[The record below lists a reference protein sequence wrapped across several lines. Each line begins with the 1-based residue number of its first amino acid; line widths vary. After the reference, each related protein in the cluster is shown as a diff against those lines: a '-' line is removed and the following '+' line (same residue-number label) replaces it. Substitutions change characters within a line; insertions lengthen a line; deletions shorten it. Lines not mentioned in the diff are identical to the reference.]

1 MTESDPRGIGPYRL
15 LYRLG
20 EGGMGRVYLGR
31 SRGGR
36 TVALKVVHGALAGDP
51 GFRTRFAREVRAAQS
66 LRGAGTVPV
75 LDADPDAEV
84 PWLATAYVPGPALS
98 EAVLAHG
105 PLPEPALW
113 RLLSG
118 LAHALDGVHRA
129 GLVHRDVKPSNVLLS
144 LSGPLLIDFGIAR
157 SADETALTGTGLVVG
172 SPGFMSPEQAEGR
185 TVGPDADLFSL
196 GAVLAFAATGRG
208 PFGGGSVAEL
218 LYRLVHHEPDL
229 AGVDG
234 PFAEL
239 VRRCLSKRPDD
250 RPPVTELAALAD
262 PHREESG
269 SWLPAPVVAAI
280 AQKAEE
286 LLNAEAE
293 FEPEP
298 EREPAAG
305 LSVDRDRERERDR
318 EPEPGLSEAP
328 ERGPEPDP
336 DPDPEPRPVAPDAA
350 AEPGPAAATVA
361 RPRTG
366 PPRTAVLPAQALAPE
381 PAPTPV
387 RARAARPSAPTP
399 ARAPAPTPAR
409 APAPTPARAPA
420 VPRARAAVRGPGAA
434 PRVRAASAGAPST
447 GVPSAQAR
455 AARPSAPTPAR
466 SSATPARSSATPRD
480 RAAVRGPVAG
490 VRARA
495 TATGVP
501 SARERAV
508 RVLVTGLGR
517 PMLGLFY
524 LVPMVAFL
532 VGGADL
538 MDKAVEH
545 PSLSDQ
551 AQGPYQWAMD
561 DWWRGPA
568 TLLLIAAMVGFQGY
582 RGRLLTVS
590 PGRVRLW
597 AAGIALYW
605 IALIAVLTLHVLW
618 FLFVDGGY
626 DHWDGGGQH
635 WLWWVA
641 GPAMLLGG
649 GISPLVLVMALRRL
663 FKA

>member
-1 MTESDPRGIGPYRL
+1 MTESDPRRVGPYRL

-36 TVALKVVHGALAGDP
+36 TVALKVVHGVLAGDP

-98 EAVLAHG
+98 DAVLAHG

-144 LSGPLLIDFGIAR
+144 PSGPLLIDFGIAR

-185 TVGPDADLFSL
+185 TVGPAADLFSL

-229 AGVDG
+229 TGAEG

-239 VRRCLSKRPDD
+239 VRRCLAKRPDD
-250 RPPVTELAALAD
+250 RPPVAELAATAD
-262 PHREESG
+262 AHREESG

-293 FEPEP
+293 TEPEP
-298 EREPAAG
+298 ERGSA
-305 LSVDRDRERERDR
+305 SER
-318 EPEPGLSEAP
+318 
-328 ERGPEPDP
+328 ERGPEPEP
-336 DPDPEPRPVAPDAA
+336 DTGPKPAPTGTGTGTGAT
-350 AEPGPAAATVA
+350 AATATTVL
-361 RPRTG
+361 
-366 PPRTAVLPAQALAPE
+366 PPPPPTAVLPP
-381 PAPTPV
+381 P
-387 RARAARPSAPTP
+387 
-399 ARAPAPTPAR
+399 
-409 APAPTPARAPA
+409 
-420 VPRARAAVRGPGAA
+420 RAAVRGPAAA
-434 PRVRAASAGAPST
+434 PRARARST
-447 GVPSAQAR
+447 GVP
-455 AARPSAPTPAR
+455 T
-466 SSATPARSSATPRD
+466 
-480 RAAVRGPVAG
+480 
-490 VRARA
+490 
-495 TATGVP
+495 
-501 SARERAV
+501 ARERAV
-508 RVLVTGLGR
+508 RTLTAGLGR
-517 PMLGLFY
+517 PLFGLFY
-524 LVPMVAFL
+524 LAPMVAFL
-532 VGGADL
+532 VGGVDL
-538 MDKAVEH
+538 LSRAEAY

-561 DWWRGPA
+561 DWWRVPA
-568 TLLLIAAMVGFQGY
+568 TLLLIAATVGLHGY
-582 RGRLLTVS
+582 RGRLLTVR

-597 AAGIALYW
+597 SAGVAVYW
-605 IALIAVLTLHVLW
+605 IALIAVLTLHLLW
-618 FLFVDGGY
+618 FLFVENGY
-626 DHWDGGGQH
+626 DSYEHGGQH

-641 GPAMLLGG
+641 IPVMVLGG
-649 GISPLVLVMALRRL
+649 GVSPLVLIMSLIRL

>member
-1 MTESDPRGIGPYRL
+1 MRALSESDPRGIGPYRL

-144 LSGPLLIDFGIAR
+144 PSGPLLIDFGIAR

-185 TVGPDADLFSL
+185 TVGPAADLFSL

-229 AGVDG
+229 TGVEG

-239 VRRCLSKRPDD
+239 VRRCLAKRPDD
-250 RPPVTELAALAD
+250 RPPVAELAATAD
-262 PHREESG
+262 AHREESG

-293 FEPEP
+293 LEPEP
-298 EREPAAG
+298 TPTPATA
-305 LSVDRDRERERDR
+305 V
-318 EPEPGLSEAP
+318 
-328 ERGPEPDP
+328 
-336 DPDPEPRPVAPDAA
+336 
-350 AEPGPAAATVA
+350 TVA
-361 RPRTG
+361 L
-366 PPRTAVLPAQALAPE
+366 PPTAPPPTAVLPPQEQDLGTAPK
-381 PAPTPV
+381 PAPKP
-387 RARAARPSAPTP
+387 AARPSVPAP
-399 ARAPAPTPAR
+399 ARPSEAPR
-409 APAPTPARAPA
+409 S
-420 VPRARAAVRGPGAA
+420 RAAVRGPAA
-434 PRVRAASAGAPST
+434 EP
-447 GVPSAQAR
+447 
-455 AARPSAPTPAR
+455 
-466 SSATPARSSATPRD
+466 
-480 RAAVRGPVAG
+480 
-490 VRARA
+490 RARA
-495 TATGVP
+495 RSTAVP
-501 SARERAV
+501 TARERAV
-508 RVLVTGLGR
+508 RTLTTGLGR
-517 PMLGLFY
+517 PLFGLFY

-532 VGGADL
+532 VGGVDL
-538 MDKAVEH
+538 LDRAQTY

-561 DWWRGPA
+561 DWWRFPA
-568 TLLLIAAMVGFQGY
+568 TLLLVAATVGLHGY
-582 RGRLLTVS
+582 RGRLLTVR

-597 AAGIALYW
+597 SAGVALYW
-605 IALIAVLTLHVLW
+605 IALIAVLTLHLLW
-618 FLFVDGGY
+618 FLFVHNGY
-626 DHWDGGGQH
+626 DSYEHGGQH

-641 GPAMLLGG
+641 IPVMVLGG
-649 GISPLVLVMALRRL
+649 GISPLVLVMSLVRL

>member
-1 MTESDPRGIGPYRL
+1 MRALAESDPRTVGPYRL
-15 LYRLG
+15 LCRLG

-144 LSGPLLIDFGIAR
+144 PSGPLLIDFGIAR

-185 TVGPDADLFSL
+185 TVGPAADLFSL

-229 AGVDG
+229 AGVEG

-239 VRRCLSKRPDD
+239 VRRCLAKRPED
-250 RPPVTELAALAD
+250 RPQVTELAAAAD
-262 PHREESG
+262 AHREDSG

-286 LLNAEAE
+286 LLNAETE
-293 FEPEP
+293 FEP
-298 EREPAAG
+298 
-305 LSVDRDRERERDR
+305 
-318 EPEPGLSEAP
+318 
-328 ERGPEPDP
+328 
-336 DPDPEPRPVAPDAA
+336 DA
-350 AEPGPAAATVA
+350 GPAPVPTGSSTGTAPATAATTVL
-361 RPRTG
+361 
-366 PPRTAVLPAQALAPE
+366 PPPPPTAVLPP
-381 PAPTPV
+381 P
-387 RARAARPSAPTP
+387 
-399 ARAPAPTPAR
+399 
-409 APAPTPARAPA
+409 
-420 VPRARAAVRGPGAA
+420 RAAVRGP
-434 PRVRAASAGAPST
+434 AASAP
-447 GVPSAQAR
+447 
-455 AARPSAPTPAR
+455 
-466 SSATPARSSATPRD
+466 
-480 RAAVRGPVAG
+480 
-490 VRARA
+490 RARA
-495 TATGVP
+495 SSAGVP
-501 SARERAV
+501 TARERAV
-508 RVLVTGLGR
+508 RALTTGLGR
-517 PMLGLFY
+517 PLFGLFY

-532 VGGADL
+532 VGGVDL
-538 MDKAVEH
+538 LSRAEAY

-561 DWWRGPA
+561 DWWRLPA
-568 TLLLIAAMVGFQGY
+568 TLLLIAATAGLQGY
-582 RGRLLTVS
+582 RGRLLTVR

-597 AAGIALYW
+597 SAGVALYW
-605 IALIAVLTLHVLW
+605 IALIAVLTLHLLW
-618 FLFVDGGY
+618 FLFVHNGY
-626 DHWDGGGQH
+626 DYYEHGGQH

-641 GPAMLLGG
+641 IPVMVLGG
-649 GISPLVLVMALRRL
+649 GISPLVLVMSLIRL

>member
-1 MTESDPRGIGPYRL
+1 MTESDPRGVGPYRL

-144 LSGPLLIDFGIAR
+144 PSGPLLIDFGIAR

-185 TVGPDADLFSL
+185 TVGPAADLFSL

-229 AGVDG
+229 AGVEG

-239 VRRCLSKRPDD
+239 VRRCLAKRPDD
-250 RPPVTELAALAD
+250 RPPVAELAATAD
-262 PHREESG
+262 AHREESG

-293 FEPEP
+293 
-298 EREPAAG
+298 
-305 LSVDRDRERERDR
+305 V
-318 EPEPGLSEAP
+318 
-328 ERGPEPDP
+328 EPDP
-336 DPDPEPRPVAPDAA
+336 RSRPVAAETA
-350 AEPGPAAATVA
+350 AESGPGAVTVA
-361 RPRTG
+361 LPPTA
-366 PPRTAVLPAQALAPE
+366 PPRTAVLPAQEPMERPAGK
-381 PAPTPV
+381 PAPRPSVPTP
-387 RARAARPSAPTP
+387 ARPSA
-399 ARAPAPTPAR
+399 APR
-409 APAPTPARAPA
+409 S
-420 VPRARAAVRGPGAA
+420 RAAVRGPDAES
-434 PRVRAASAGAPST
+434 RARARST
-447 GVPSAQAR
+447 GVP
-455 AARPSAPTPAR
+455 T
-466 SSATPARSSATPRD
+466 
-480 RAAVRGPVAG
+480 
-490 VRARA
+490 
-495 TATGVP
+495 
-501 SARERAV
+501 ARERAV
-508 RVLVTGLGR
+508 RALTTGLGR
-517 PMLGLFY
+517 PLFGLFY

-532 VGGADL
+532 VGGIDL
-538 MDKAVEH
+538 LGRAEAY

-561 DWWRGPA
+561 DWWRVPA
-568 TLLLIAAMVGFQGY
+568 TLLLIAAMVGLHGY
-582 RGRLLTVS
+582 RGRLATVRA
-590 PGRVRLW
+590 GRVRLW
-597 AAGIALYW
+597 SAGIAFYW
-605 IALIAVLTLHVLW
+605 IALIAVLTLHLLW
-618 FLFVDGGY
+618 FLFVHNGY
-626 DHWDGGGQH
+626 DSYEHGGQH

-641 GPAMLLGG
+641 IPVLVLGG
-649 GISPLVLVMALRRL
+649 GVSPLVLVMSLIRL

>member
-1 MTESDPRGIGPYRL
+1 MRALTESDPRRVGPYRI

-98 EAVLAHG
+98 DAVLAHG

-144 LSGPLLIDFGIAR
+144 PSGPLLIDFGIAR

-185 TVGPDADLFSL
+185 TVGPAADLFSL

-229 AGVDG
+229 AGVEG

-239 VRRCLSKRPDD
+239 VRGCLAKRPDD
-250 RPPVTELAALAD
+250 RPAVAELAAAAD
-262 PHREESG
+262 AHREESG

-298 EREPAAG
+298 ERGPGPGRGSESGPGPGRGSESGREPGPGPGRGTEPGPEPAPPAAG
-305 LSVDRDRERERDR
+305 TGTGTSTPTAVTTVLPQS
-318 EPEPGLSEAP
+318 AP
-328 ERGPEPDP
+328 
-336 DPDPEPRPVAPDAA
+336 
-350 AEPGPAAATVA
+350 
-361 RPRTG
+361 
-366 PPRTAVLPAQALAPE
+366 PPPTAVLP
-381 PAPTPV
+381 TPG
-387 RARAARPSAPTP
+387 P
-399 ARAPAPTPAR
+399 ARAPVRGPA
-409 APAPTPARAPA
+409 A
-420 VPRARAAVRGPGAA
+420 VPRARA
-434 PRVRAASAGAPST
+434 SST
-447 GVPSAQAR
+447 GVPSAR
-455 AARPSAPTPAR
+455 A
-466 SSATPARSSATPRD
+466 
-480 RAAVRGPVAG
+480 
-490 VRARA
+490 
-495 TATGVP
+495 
-501 SARERAV
+501 RAV
-508 RVLVTGLGR
+508 RVLTAGLGR
-517 PMLGLFY
+517 PLLGLFY
-524 LVPMVAFL
+524 LVPMAAFL
-532 VGGADL
+532 VGGVDL
-538 MDKAVEH
+538 LSRAAEY

-551 AQGPYQWAMD
+551 AQGPYQWAMN
-561 DWWRGPA
+561 DWWRVPA
-568 TLLLIAAMVGFQGY
+568 TLLLVAAMAGLQSY
-582 RGRLLTVS
+582 RGRLLTVR

-597 AAGIALYW
+597 SAGVALYW
-605 IALIAVLTLHVLW
+605 IALIAVLTLHLLW
-618 FLFVDGGY
+618 FLFVENGY
-626 DHWDGGGQH
+626 DSYDHGGEH

-641 GPAMLLGG
+641 IPVMLLGG
-649 GISPLVLVMALRRL
+649 GISPLVLVMALVRL

>member
-1 MTESDPRGIGPYRL
+1 MRPLTESDPRGVGPYRL

-144 LSGPLLIDFGIAR
+144 PSGPLLIDFGIAR

-185 TVGPDADLFSL
+185 TVGPAADLFSL

-229 AGVDG
+229 AGVEG

-239 VRRCLSKRPDD
+239 VRRCLAKRPDD
-250 RPPVTELAALAD
+250 RPPVAELAATAD
-262 PHREESG
+262 AHREESG

-293 FEPEP
+293 IEPEP
-298 EREPAAG
+298 Q
-305 LSVDRDRERERDR
+305 
-318 EPEPGLSEAP
+318 
-328 ERGPEPDP
+328 PDP
-336 DPDPEPRPVAPDAA
+336 RSRPVAAESA
-350 AEPGPAAATVA
+350 AESGPGAVTVA
-361 RPRTG
+361 LPPTA
-366 PPRTAVLPAQALAPE
+366 PPRTAVLPAQEPGERPAGK
-381 PAPTPV
+381 PAPRPSVPTP
-387 RARAARPSAPTP
+387 ARPSA
-399 ARAPAPTPAR
+399 APR
-409 APAPTPARAPA
+409 S
-420 VPRARAAVRGPGAA
+420 RAAVRGPEAES
-434 PRVRAASAGAPST
+434 RARARST
-447 GVPSAQAR
+447 GVPN
-455 AARPSAPTPAR
+455 
-466 SSATPARSSATPRD
+466 
-480 RAAVRGPVAG
+480 
-490 VRARA
+490 
-495 TATGVP
+495 
-501 SARERAV
+501 ARERAV
-508 RVLVTGLGR
+508 RALTTGLGR
-517 PMLGLFY
+517 PLFGLFY

-532 VGGADL
+532 VGGIDL
-538 MDKAVEH
+538 LSRAEAY

-551 AQGPYQWAMD
+551 AQGPYQWAMN
-561 DWWRGPA
+561 DWWRVPA
-568 TLLLIAAMVGFQGY
+568 TLLLIAAMVGLHGY
-582 RGRLLTVS
+582 RGRLATVRA
-590 PGRVRLW
+590 GRVRLW
-597 AAGIALYW
+597 SAGIAFYW
-605 IALIAVLTLHVLW
+605 IALIAVLTLHLLW
-618 FLFVDGGY
+618 YLFVHNGY
-626 DHWDGGGQH
+626 DYAEHGGQH

-641 GPAMLLGG
+641 IPVLVLGG
-649 GISPLVLVMALRRL
+649 GVSPLVLVMSLIRL

>member
-1 MTESDPRGIGPYRL
+1 MRALTESDPRGVGPYRL

-144 LSGPLLIDFGIAR
+144 PSGPLLIDFGIAR

-185 TVGPDADLFSL
+185 TVGPAADLFSL

-229 AGVDG
+229 AGVEG

-239 VRRCLSKRPDD
+239 VRRCLAKRPDD
-250 RPPVTELAALAD
+250 RPPVAELAATAD
-262 PHREESG
+262 AHREESG

-298 EREPAAG
+298 QPDPRSGPVAAETAAESGPGAVTVALPPAA
-305 LSVDRDRERERDR
+305 
-318 EPEPGLSEAP
+318 
-328 ERGPEPDP
+328 
-336 DPDPEPRPVAPDAA
+336 
-350 AEPGPAAATVA
+350 
-361 RPRTG
+361 
-366 PPRTAVLPAQALAPE
+366 PPRTAVLPAQEPVERPAEE
-381 PAPTPV
+381 PAPRPSV
-387 RARAARPSAPTP
+387 PMPARPSA
-399 ARAPAPTPAR
+399 APR
-409 APAPTPARAPA
+409 S
-420 VPRARAAVRGPGAA
+420 RAAVRGPDADS
-434 PRVRAASAGAPST
+434 RARARST
-447 GVPSAQAR
+447 GVP
-455 AARPSAPTPAR
+455 T
-466 SSATPARSSATPRD
+466 
-480 RAAVRGPVAG
+480 
-490 VRARA
+490 
-495 TATGVP
+495 
-501 SARERAV
+501 ARERSV
-508 RVLVTGLGR
+508 RALTTGLGR
-517 PMLGLFY
+517 PLFGLFY

-532 VGGADL
+532 VGGIDL
-538 MDKAVEH
+538 LSRAEAY

-561 DWWRGPA
+561 DWWRVPA
-568 TLLLIAAMVGFQGY
+568 TLLLIAAMVGLHGY
-582 RGRLLTVS
+582 RGRLVTVRA
-590 PGRVRLW
+590 GRVRLW
-597 AAGIALYW
+597 SVGIAFYW
-605 IALIAVLTLHVLW
+605 IALIAVLTLHLLW
-618 FLFVDGGY
+618 FLFVHNGY
-626 DHWDGGGQH
+626 DHYEHGGQH

-641 GPAMLLGG
+641 LPVLVFGG
-649 GISPLVLVMALRRL
+649 GVSPLVLVMSLIRL

>member
-1 MTESDPRGIGPYRL
+1 MTESDPRGVGPYRL

-144 LSGPLLIDFGIAR
+144 PSGPLLIDFGIAR

-185 TVGPDADLFSL
+185 TVGPAADLFSL

-229 AGVDG
+229 AGVEG

-239 VRRCLSKRPDD
+239 VRRCLAKRPDD
-250 RPPVTELAALAD
+250 RPPVAELAATAD
-262 PHREESG
+262 AHREESG

-293 FEPEP
+293 IEPEP
-298 EREPAAG
+298 Q
-305 LSVDRDRERERDR
+305 
-318 EPEPGLSEAP
+318 
-328 ERGPEPDP
+328 PDP
-336 DPDPEPRPVAPDAA
+336 RSRPVAAESA
-350 AEPGPAAATVA
+350 AESGPGAVTVA
-361 RPRTG
+361 LPPTA
-366 PPRTAVLPAQALAPE
+366 PPRTAVLPAQEPGERPAGK
-381 PAPTPV
+381 PAPRPSVPTP
-387 RARAARPSAPTP
+387 ARPSA
-399 ARAPAPTPAR
+399 APR
-409 APAPTPARAPA
+409 S
-420 VPRARAAVRGPGAA
+420 RAAVRGPEAES
-434 PRVRAASAGAPST
+434 RARARST
-447 GVPSAQAR
+447 GVP
-455 AARPSAPTPAR
+455 T
-466 SSATPARSSATPRD
+466 
-480 RAAVRGPVAG
+480 
-490 VRARA
+490 
-495 TATGVP
+495 
-501 SARERAV
+501 ARERAV
-508 RVLVTGLGR
+508 RALTTGLGR
-517 PMLGLFY
+517 PLFGLFY

-532 VGGADL
+532 VGGIDL
-538 MDKAVEH
+538 LSRAEAY

-551 AQGPYQWAMD
+551 AQGPYQWAMN
-561 DWWRGPA
+561 DWWRVPA
-568 TLLLIAAMVGFQGY
+568 TLLLIAAMVGLHGY
-582 RGRLLTVS
+582 RGRLATVRA
-590 PGRVRLW
+590 GRVRLW
-597 AAGIALYW
+597 SAGIAFYW
-605 IALIAVLTLHVLW
+605 IALIAVLTLHLLW
-618 FLFVDGGY
+618 YLFVHNGY
-626 DHWDGGGQH
+626 DYAEHGGQH

-641 GPAMLLGG
+641 IPVLVLGG
-649 GISPLVLVMALRRL
+649 GVSPLVLVMSLIRL

>member
-1 MTESDPRGIGPYRL
+1 MAESDPRTVGPYRL
-15 LYRLG
+15 LQRLG

-51 GFRTRFAREVRAAQS
+51 GFRTRFAREVRAARS

-185 TVGPDADLFSL
+185 TVGPAADLFSL

-229 AGVDG
+229 AGVEG

-239 VRRCLSKRPDD
+239 VRRCLAKRPED
-250 RPPVTELAALAD
+250 RPPVTELTAAAD
-262 PHREESG
+262 AHREESG

-286 LLNAEAE
+286 LLNTETE

-298 EREPAAG
+298 DREP
-305 LSVDRDRERERDR
+305 DREPEPDREREREPER
-318 EPEPGLSEAP
+318 EPESGSAP
-328 ERGPEPDP
+328 ASADARTSTPPTAVTTVLP
-336 DPDPEPRPVAPDAA
+336 QPAP
-350 AEPGPAAATVA
+350 
-361 RPRTG
+361 
-366 PPRTAVLPAQALAPE
+366 PPRTAVLPSRE
-381 PAPTPV
+381 PV
-387 RARAARPSAPTP
+387 RGP
-399 ARAPAPTPAR
+399 A
-409 APAPTPARAPA
+409 A
-420 VPRARAAVRGPGAA
+420 VPRARA
-434 PRVRAASAGAPST
+434 SST
-447 GVPSAQAR
+447 GVP
-455 AARPSAPTPAR
+455 T
-466 SSATPARSSATPRD
+466 
-480 RAAVRGPVAG
+480 
-490 VRARA
+490 
-495 TATGVP
+495 
-501 SARERAV
+501 ARERAV
-508 RVLVTGLGR
+508 RVLTTGLGR
-517 PMLGLFY
+517 PLLGILY
-524 LVPMVAFL
+524 LAPMVAFL
-532 VGGADL
+532 VGGVDL
-538 MDKAVEH
+538 VRRAEAH

-551 AQGPYQWAMD
+551 AGGAYQWAMD
-561 DWWRGPA
+561 DWWRLPA
-568 TLLLIAAMVGFQGY
+568 TLLLIAATAGLQGY
-582 RGRLLTVS
+582 RRRLLTVP

-597 AAGIALYW
+597 SAGIAVYW
-605 IALIAVLTLHVLW
+605 IALIAVLTLHLLW
-618 FLFVDGGY
+618 FLFVHNGY
-626 DHWDGGGQH
+626 ASYEDGGQH

-641 GPAMLLGG
+641 GPVMILGG
-649 GISPLVLVMALRRL
+649 GFSPFVLVMAVIRL
-663 FKA
+663 VKA

>member
-1 MTESDPRGIGPYRL
+1 MSESDPRGIGPYRL

-144 LSGPLLIDFGIAR
+144 PSGPLLIDFGIAR

-185 TVGPDADLFSL
+185 TVGPAADLFSL

-229 AGVDG
+229 TGVEG

-239 VRRCLSKRPDD
+239 VRRCLAKRPDD
-250 RPPVTELAALAD
+250 RPPVAELAATAD
-262 PHREESG
+262 AHREESG

-293 FEPEP
+293 LEPEP
-298 EREPAAG
+298 TPTPATA
-305 LSVDRDRERERDR
+305 V
-318 EPEPGLSEAP
+318 
-328 ERGPEPDP
+328 
-336 DPDPEPRPVAPDAA
+336 
-350 AEPGPAAATVA
+350 TVA
-361 RPRTG
+361 L
-366 PPRTAVLPAQALAPE
+366 PPTAPPPTAVLPPQEQDLGTAPK
-381 PAPTPV
+381 PAPKP
-387 RARAARPSAPTP
+387 AARPSVPAP
-399 ARAPAPTPAR
+399 ARPSEAPR
-409 APAPTPARAPA
+409 S
-420 VPRARAAVRGPGAA
+420 RAAVRGPAA
-434 PRVRAASAGAPST
+434 EP
-447 GVPSAQAR
+447 
-455 AARPSAPTPAR
+455 
-466 SSATPARSSATPRD
+466 
-480 RAAVRGPVAG
+480 
-490 VRARA
+490 RARA
-495 TATGVP
+495 RSTAVP
-501 SARERAV
+501 TARERAV
-508 RVLVTGLGR
+508 RTLTTGLGR
-517 PMLGLFY
+517 PLFGLFY

-532 VGGADL
+532 VGGVDL
-538 MDKAVEH
+538 LDRAQTY

-561 DWWRGPA
+561 DWWRFPA
-568 TLLLIAAMVGFQGY
+568 TLLLIAATVGLHGY
-582 RGRLLTVS
+582 RGRLLTAR

-597 AAGIALYW
+597 SAGVALYW
-605 IALIAVLTLHVLW
+605 IALIAVLTLHLLW
-618 FLFVDGGY
+618 FLFVHNGY
-626 DHWDGGGQH
+626 DSYEHGGQH

-641 GPAMLLGG
+641 IPVMVLGG
-649 GISPLVLVMALRRL
+649 GVSPLVLVMSLVRL

>member
-1 MTESDPRGIGPYRL
+1 MRALTGSDPRGIGPYRL

-144 LSGPLLIDFGIAR
+144 SSGPLLIDFGIAR

-185 TVGPDADLFSL
+185 TVGPAADLFSL

-229 AGVDG
+229 AGVEG

-239 VRRCLSKRPDD
+239 VRRCLAKRPED
-250 RPPVTELAALAD
+250 RPPVAELAATAD
-262 PHREESG
+262 AHREESG

-298 EREPAAG
+298 EREPASAPSAG
-305 LSVDRDRERERDR
+305 RGRGT
-318 EPEPGLSEAP
+318 EPE
-328 ERGPEPDP
+328 
-336 DPDPEPRPVAPDAA
+336 PDPEPRPGA
-350 AEPGPAAATVA
+350 AETAADPGPAAVTVA
-361 RPRTG
+361 QPRTG
-366 PPRTAVLPAQALAPE
+366 PPRTAVLPAPE
-381 PAPTPV
+381 PAPKPVPKPV
-387 RARAARPSAPTP
+387 RARA
-399 ARAPAPTPAR
+399 
-409 APAPTPARAPA
+409 
-420 VPRARAAVRGPGAA
+420 
-434 PRVRAASAGAPST
+434 T
-447 GVPSAQAR
+447 G
-455 AARPSAPTPAR
+455 PSAPTPAR
-466 SSATPARSSATPRD
+466 SSAPAPARSSAPAPARPSAPA
-480 RAAVRGPVAG
+480 RSSASAPARSSAVP
-490 VRARA
+490 RARA
-495 TATGVP
+495 ATRGPAVGARARASSTGVP

-508 RVLVTGLGR
+508 RTLTTGLGR
-517 PMLGLFY
+517 PVLGLFY
-524 LVPMVAFL
+524 LVPMVVFL
-532 VGGADL
+532 VGGVDL
-538 MDKAVEH
+538 MDKAVAY
-545 PSLSDQ
+545 PSVSDQ

-561 DWWRGPA
+561 DWWRVPA
-568 TLLLIAAMVGFQGY
+568 TLLLIAAMVGLQGY
-582 RGRLLTVS
+582 RGRLLTVP

-597 AAGIALYW
+597 SAGIALYW

-618 FLFVDGGY
+618 FLFVHNGY
-626 DHWDGGGQH
+626 DYYEHGGQH

-641 GPAMLLGG
+641 GPSMLLGG
-649 GISPLVLVMALRRL
+649 GISPLVLVMSLIRL

>member
-1 MTESDPRGIGPYRL
+1 MRALTESDPRGVGPYRL

-144 LSGPLLIDFGIAR
+144 PSGPLLIDFGIAR

-185 TVGPDADLFSL
+185 TVGPAADLFSL

-229 AGVDG
+229 AGVEG

-239 VRRCLSKRPDD
+239 VRRCLAKRPDD
-250 RPPVTELAALAD
+250 RPPVAELASTAD
-262 PHREESG
+262 AHREESG

-293 FEPEP
+293 VEPEP
-298 EREPAAG
+298 Q
-305 LSVDRDRERERDR
+305 
-318 EPEPGLSEAP
+318 
-328 ERGPEPDP
+328 PDP
-336 DPDPEPRPVAPDAA
+336 RSRPVAAETA
-350 AEPGPAAATVA
+350 AESGPGAVTVALPPAA
-361 RPRTG
+361 
-366 PPRTAVLPAQALAPE
+366 PPRTAVLPAQEPGERPAGN
-381 PAPTPV
+381 PAPRPSVPTP
-387 RARAARPSAPTP
+387 ARPSA
-399 ARAPAPTPAR
+399 APR
-409 APAPTPARAPA
+409 S
-420 VPRARAAVRGPGAA
+420 RAAVRGPDAES
-434 PRVRAASAGAPST
+434 RARARST
-447 GVPSAQAR
+447 GV
-455 AARPSAPTPAR
+455 
-466 SSATPARSSATPRD
+466 AT
-480 RAAVRGPVAG
+480 
-490 VRARA
+490 
-495 TATGVP
+495 
-501 SARERAV
+501 ARERAV
-508 RVLVTGLGR
+508 RALTTGLGR
-517 PMLGLFY
+517 PLFGLFY

-532 VGGADL
+532 VGGIDL
-538 MDKAVEH
+538 LSRAEAY

-551 AQGPYQWAMD
+551 AQGPYQWAMN
-561 DWWRGPA
+561 DWWRVPA
-568 TLLLIAAMVGFQGY
+568 TLLLIAAMVGLHGY
-582 RGRLLTVS
+582 RGRLATVRA
-590 PGRVRLW
+590 GRVRLW
-597 AAGIALYW
+597 SAGIAFYW
-605 IALIAVLTLHVLW
+605 IALIAVLTLHLLW
-618 FLFVDGGY
+618 YLFVHNGY
-626 DHWDGGGQH
+626 DYDEHGGQH

-641 GPAMLLGG
+641 IPVLVLGG
-649 GISPLVLVMALRRL
+649 GVSPLVLVMSLIRL

>member
-1 MTESDPRGIGPYRL
+1 MRALTESDPRGVGPYRL

-144 LSGPLLIDFGIAR
+144 PSGPLLIDFGIAR

-185 TVGPDADLFSL
+185 TVGPAADLFSL

-229 AGVDG
+229 AGVEG

-239 VRRCLSKRPDD
+239 VRRCLAKRPDD
-250 RPPVTELAALAD
+250 RPPVAELAATAD
-262 PHREESG
+262 AHREESG

-293 FEPEP
+293 
-298 EREPAAG
+298 
-305 LSVDRDRERERDR
+305 V
-318 EPEPGLSEAP
+318 
-328 ERGPEPDP
+328 EPDP
-336 DPDPEPRPVAPDAA
+336 RSRPVAAETA
-350 AEPGPAAATVA
+350 AESGPGAVTVA
-361 RPRTG
+361 LPPTA
-366 PPRTAVLPAQALAPE
+366 PPRTAVLPAQEPMERPAGK
-381 PAPTPV
+381 PAPRPSVPTP
-387 RARAARPSAPTP
+387 ARPSA
-399 ARAPAPTPAR
+399 APR
-409 APAPTPARAPA
+409 S
-420 VPRARAAVRGPGAA
+420 RAAVRGPDAES
-434 PRVRAASAGAPST
+434 RARARST
-447 GVPSAQAR
+447 GVP
-455 AARPSAPTPAR
+455 T
-466 SSATPARSSATPRD
+466 
-480 RAAVRGPVAG
+480 
-490 VRARA
+490 
-495 TATGVP
+495 
-501 SARERAV
+501 ARERAV
-508 RVLVTGLGR
+508 RALTTGLGR
-517 PMLGLFY
+517 PLFGLFY

-532 VGGADL
+532 VGGIDL
-538 MDKAVEH
+538 LGRAEAY

-561 DWWRGPA
+561 DWWRVPA
-568 TLLLIAAMVGFQGY
+568 TLLLIAAMVGLHGY
-582 RGRLLTVS
+582 RGRLATVRA
-590 PGRVRLW
+590 GRVRLW
-597 AAGIALYW
+597 SAGIAFYW
-605 IALIAVLTLHVLW
+605 IALIAVLTLHLLW
-618 FLFVDGGY
+618 FLFVHNGY
-626 DHWDGGGQH
+626 DSYEHGGQH

-641 GPAMLLGG
+641 IPVLVLGG
-649 GISPLVLVMALRRL
+649 GVSPLVLVMSLIRL

>member
-1 MTESDPRGIGPYRL
+1 MRPLTESDPRGVGPYRL

-144 LSGPLLIDFGIAR
+144 PSGPLLIDFGIAR

-185 TVGPDADLFSL
+185 TVGPAADLFSL

-229 AGVDG
+229 AGVEG

-239 VRRCLSKRPDD
+239 VRRCLAKRPDD
-250 RPPVTELAALAD
+250 RPPVAELAATAD
-262 PHREESG
+262 AHREESG

-293 FEPEP
+293 IEPEP
-298 EREPAAG
+298 Q
-305 LSVDRDRERERDR
+305 
-318 EPEPGLSEAP
+318 
-328 ERGPEPDP
+328 PDP
-336 DPDPEPRPVAPDAA
+336 RSRPVAAESA
-350 AEPGPAAATVA
+350 AESGPGAVTVA
-361 RPRTG
+361 LPPTA
-366 PPRTAVLPAQALAPE
+366 PPRTAVLPAQEPGERPAGK
-381 PAPTPV
+381 PAPRPSVPTP
-387 RARAARPSAPTP
+387 ARPSA
-399 ARAPAPTPAR
+399 APR
-409 APAPTPARAPA
+409 S
-420 VPRARAAVRGPGAA
+420 RAAVRGPEAES
-434 PRVRAASAGAPST
+434 RARARST
-447 GVPSAQAR
+447 GVP
-455 AARPSAPTPAR
+455 T
-466 SSATPARSSATPRD
+466 
-480 RAAVRGPVAG
+480 
-490 VRARA
+490 
-495 TATGVP
+495 
-501 SARERAV
+501 ARERAV
-508 RVLVTGLGR
+508 RALTTGLGR
-517 PMLGLFY
+517 PLFGLFY

-532 VGGADL
+532 VGGIDL
-538 MDKAVEH
+538 LSRAEAY

-551 AQGPYQWAMD
+551 AQGPYQWAMN
-561 DWWRGPA
+561 DWWRVPA
-568 TLLLIAAMVGFQGY
+568 TLLLIAAMVGLHGY
-582 RGRLLTVS
+582 RGRLATVRA
-590 PGRVRLW
+590 GRVRLW
-597 AAGIALYW
+597 SAGIAFYW
-605 IALIAVLTLHVLW
+605 IALIAVLTLHLLW
-618 FLFVDGGY
+618 YLFVHNGY
-626 DHWDGGGQH
+626 DYAEHGGQH

-641 GPAMLLGG
+641 IPVLVLGG
-649 GISPLVLVMALRRL
+649 GVSPLVLVMSLIRL

>member
-1 MTESDPRGIGPYRL
+1 MRALTESDPRRIGSYRL

-144 LSGPLLIDFGIAR
+144 SSGPLLIDFGIAR

-185 TVGPDADLFSL
+185 TVGPAADLFSL

-229 AGVDG
+229 AGVEG

-239 VRRCLSKRPDD
+239 VRRCLAKRPDD
-250 RPPVTELAALAD
+250 RPPVAELAATAD
-262 PHREESG
+262 AHREESG

-280 AQKAEE
+280 ARKAEE

-298 EREPAAG
+298 GP
-305 LSVDRDRERERDR
+305 
-318 EPEPGLSEAP
+318 
-328 ERGPEPDP
+328 GPESA
-336 DPDPEPRPVAPDAA
+336 PRSTSTGTGTGTDTGMDTGTGTTPVT
-350 AEPGPAAATVA
+350 TVL
-361 RPRTG
+361 
-366 PPRTAVLPAQALAPE
+366 PPPPPTAVLPP
-381 PAPTPV
+381 P
-387 RARAARPSAPTP
+387 
-399 ARAPAPTPAR
+399 
-409 APAPTPARAPA
+409 
-420 VPRARAAVRGPGAA
+420 RAAVRGPAAA
-434 PRVRAASAGAPST
+434 PRARASST
-447 GVPSAQAR
+447 GVPS
-455 AARPSAPTPAR
+455 P
-466 SSATPARSSATPRD
+466 
-480 RAAVRGPVAG
+480 
-490 VRARA
+490 
-495 TATGVP
+495 
-501 SARERAV
+501 RERAV
-508 RVLVTGLGR
+508 RALTTGLGR
-517 PMLGLFY
+517 PLLGLFY
-524 LVPMVAFL
+524 LAPMVAFL
-532 VGGADL
+532 VGGVDL
-538 MDKAVEH
+538 LSRAVEY

-551 AQGPYQWAMD
+551 AQGPYQWAMN
-561 DWWRGPA
+561 DWWRVPA
-568 TLLLIAAMVGFQGY
+568 TLLLIAATAGLQGY
-582 RGRLLTVS
+582 RGRLLTVR

-597 AAGIALYW
+597 SAGVALYW
-605 IALIAVLTLHVLW
+605 IALIAVLALHLLW
-618 FLFVDGGY
+618 FLFVHNGY
-626 DHWDGGGQH
+626 DSYEHGGQH

-641 GPAMLLGG
+641 IPVMVLGG
-649 GISPLVLVMALRRL
+649 GISPLVLIMSLVRL

>member
-1 MTESDPRGIGPYRL
+1 MRALTESDPRGVGPYRL

-51 GFRTRFAREVRAAQS
+51 GFRKRFAREVRAARS

-144 LSGPLLIDFGIAR
+144 PSGPLLIDFGIAR

-185 TVGPDADLFSL
+185 TVGPAADLFSL

-229 AGVDG
+229 DGVEG
-234 PFAEL
+234 PFGEL
-239 VRRCLSKRPDD
+239 VRSCLAKRPDD
-250 RPPVTELAALAD
+250 RPPVAELAATAD
-262 PHREESG
+262 AHRAESG

-298 EREPAAG
+298 AA
-305 LSVDRDRERERDR
+305 
-318 EPEPGLSEAP
+318 EPEPDGGVEPDA
-328 ERGPEPDP
+328 EPEPDGGVEP
-336 DPDPEPRPVAPDAA
+336 APSSARTGTGTTPATTVLPPPRP
-350 AEPGPAAATVA
+350 
-361 RPRTG
+361 
-366 PPRTAVLPAQALAPE
+366 TAVLP
-381 PAPTPV
+381 
-387 RARAARPSAPTP
+387 RP
-399 ARAPAPTPAR
+399 
-409 APAPTPARAPA
+409 
-420 VPRARAAVRGPGAA
+420 RAAVRGPAA
-434 PRVRAASAGAPST
+434 AG
-447 GVPSAQAR
+447 G
-455 AARPSAPTPAR
+455 
-466 SSATPARSSATPRD
+466 
-480 RAAVRGPVAG
+480 
-490 VRARA
+490 RARA
-495 TATGVP
+495 SSAGVP

-508 RVLVTGLGR
+508 RALTSGLGR
-517 PMLGLFY
+517 PLLGLFY

-532 VGGADL
+532 VGGVDL
-538 MDKAVEH
+538 LSRAIAY

-551 AQGPYQWAMD
+551 AQGPYQWAMN
-561 DWWRGPA
+561 DWWRLPA
-568 TLLLIAAMVGFQGY
+568 TALLIATMVGLQVY
-582 RGRLLTVS
+582 RGRLLTVR

-597 AAGIALYW
+597 SAGVALYW
-605 IALIAVLTLHVLW
+605 IALIALLTLHLLW
-618 FLFVDGGY
+618 FLFVHNGY
-626 DHWDGGGQH
+626 DSYEHGGQH

-641 GPAMLLGG
+641 IPVMVLGG
-649 GISPLVLVMALRRL
+649 GISPLVLIMSLIRL

>member
-1 MTESDPRGIGPYRL
+1 MRALTESDPRGVGPYRL

-144 LSGPLLIDFGIAR
+144 PSGPLLIDFGIAR

-185 TVGPDADLFSL
+185 TVGPAADLFSL

-229 AGVDG
+229 AGVEG

-239 VRRCLSKRPDD
+239 VRRCLAKRPDD
-250 RPPVTELAALAD
+250 RPPVAELAATAD
-262 PHREESG
+262 AHREESG

-298 EREPAAG
+298 QPQPDPRSGPVAAETAAESGPGAVTVALPPAA
-305 LSVDRDRERERDR
+305 
-318 EPEPGLSEAP
+318 
-328 ERGPEPDP
+328 
-336 DPDPEPRPVAPDAA
+336 
-350 AEPGPAAATVA
+350 
-361 RPRTG
+361 
-366 PPRTAVLPAQALAPE
+366 PPRTAVLPAQEPVERPAEE
-381 PAPTPV
+381 PAPRPSV
-387 RARAARPSAPTP
+387 PMPARPSA
-399 ARAPAPTPAR
+399 APR
-409 APAPTPARAPA
+409 S
-420 VPRARAAVRGPGAA
+420 RAAVRGPDADS
-434 PRVRAASAGAPST
+434 RARARST
-447 GVPSAQAR
+447 GVP
-455 AARPSAPTPAR
+455 T
-466 SSATPARSSATPRD
+466 
-480 RAAVRGPVAG
+480 
-490 VRARA
+490 
-495 TATGVP
+495 
-501 SARERAV
+501 ARERSV
-508 RVLVTGLGR
+508 RALTTGLGR
-517 PMLGLFY
+517 PLFGLFY

-532 VGGADL
+532 VGGIDL
-538 MDKAVEH
+538 LSRAEEY

-561 DWWRGPA
+561 DWWRVPA
-568 TLLLIAAMVGFQGY
+568 TLLLIAAMVGLHGY
-582 RGRLLTVS
+582 RGRLVTVRA
-590 PGRVRLW
+590 GRVRLW
-597 AAGIALYW
+597 SVGIAFYW
-605 IALIAVLTLHVLW
+605 IALIAVLTLHLLW
-618 FLFVDGGY
+618 FLFVHNGY
-626 DHWDGGGQH
+626 DHYEHGGQH

-641 GPAMLLGG
+641 LPVLVFGG
-649 GISPLVLVMALRRL
+649 GVSPLVLVMSLIRL

>member
-1 MTESDPRGIGPYRL
+1 MRALTESDPRRVGSYRV

-144 LSGPLLIDFGIAR
+144 PSGPLLIDFGIAR
-157 SADETALTGTGLVVG
+157 SADETVLTGTGLVVG

-185 TVGPDADLFSL
+185 TVGPAADLFSL

-229 AGVDG
+229 AGVEG

-239 VRRCLSKRPDD
+239 VRRCLAKRPDD
-250 RPPVTELAALAD
+250 RPPVAELAATAD
-262 PHREESG
+262 AHREESG

-293 FEPEP
+293 SEPEPGRGADPEPGRGPESEPEP
-298 EREPAAG
+298 ERSSA
-305 LSVDRDRERERDR
+305 S
-318 EPEPGLSEAP
+318 EPGSAP
-328 ERGPEPDP
+328 ARAGAGTGTS
-336 DPDPEPRPVAPDAA
+336 APTA
-350 AEPGPAAATVA
+350 V
-361 RPRTG
+361 
-366 PPRTAVLPAQALAPE
+366 TAVLPQPPPPPPTALLPT
-381 PAPTPV
+381 PAPNPVSTPV
-387 RARAARPSAPTP
+387 PTPAP
-399 ARAPAPTPAR
+399 ARAPVRGPA
-409 APAPTPARAPA
+409 A
-420 VPRARAAVRGPGAA
+420 VPRARAA
-434 PRVRAASAGAPST
+434 S
-447 GVPSAQAR
+447 
-455 AARPSAPTPAR
+455 
-466 SSATPARSSATPRD
+466 
-480 RAAVRGPVAG
+480 
-490 VRARA
+490 
-495 TATGVP
+495 TGVP

-508 RVLVTGLGR
+508 RTLTAGLGR
-517 PMLGLFY
+517 PLLGLFY
-524 LVPMVAFL
+524 LVPMVVFL
-532 VGGADL
+532 VGGVDL
-538 MDKAVEH
+538 LSRATEY

-561 DWWRGPA
+561 AWWRVPV
-568 TLLLIAAMVGFQGY
+568 TLLLFAAMAGLQGY
-582 RGRLLTVS
+582 RRRLLTVR

-597 AAGIALYW
+597 SAGVAVYW
-605 IALIAVLTLHVLW
+605 MALIAALTLHLLW
-618 FLFVDGGY
+618 FLFVENGY
-626 DHWDGGGQH
+626 DSYEHGGDH

-641 GPAMLLGG
+641 VPVMLLGG
-649 GISPLVLVMALRRL
+649 GISPLVLIMSLIRL
-663 FKA
+663 FRA

>member
-1 MTESDPRGIGPYRL
+1 MTGSDPRGIGPYRL

-36 TVALKVVHGALAGDP
+36 TVALKVVHGALTGDP

-144 LSGPLLIDFGIAR
+144 SSGPLLIDFGIAR

-185 TVGPDADLFSL
+185 TVGPAADLFSL

-229 AGVDG
+229 AGVEG
-234 PFAEL
+234 PLAEL
-239 VRRCLSKRPDD
+239 VRRCLAKRPED
-250 RPPVTELAALAD
+250 RPPVAELAATAD
-262 PHREESG
+262 AHREESG

-298 EREPAAG
+298 EREPASAPPAG
-305 LSVDRDRERERDR
+305 RGRGT
-318 EPEPGLSEAP
+318 EPE
-328 ERGPEPDP
+328 
-336 DPDPEPRPVAPDAA
+336 PDPEPRPGA
-350 AEPGPAAATVA
+350 AETAADPGPAAVTVA
-361 RPRTG
+361 QPRTG
-366 PPRTAVLPAQALAPE
+366 PPRTAVLPAPE
-381 PAPTPV
+381 PAPKPV
-387 RARAARPSAPTP
+387 RARA
-399 ARAPAPTPAR
+399 
-409 APAPTPARAPA
+409 
-420 VPRARAAVRGPGAA
+420 
-434 PRVRAASAGAPST
+434 T
-447 GVPSAQAR
+447 G
-455 AARPSAPTPAR
+455 PSAPTPAR
-466 SSATPARSSATPRD
+466 SSAPAPARPSASAPARSSAVP
-480 RAAVRGPVAG
+480 
-490 VRARA
+490 RARA
-495 TATGVP
+495 ATRGPAVGARARASSTGTGVP

-508 RVLVTGLGR
+508 RTLTTGLGR
-517 PMLGLFY
+517 PVLGLFY
-524 LVPMVAFL
+524 LVPMVVFL
-532 VGGADL
+532 VGGVDL
-538 MDKAVEH
+538 MDKAVAY
-545 PSLSDQ
+545 PSVSDQ

-561 DWWRGPA
+561 DWWRVPA
-568 TLLLIAAMVGFQGY
+568 TLLLIAAMVGLQGY
-582 RGRLLTVS
+582 RGRLLTVP

-597 AAGIALYW
+597 SVGIALYW

-618 FLFVDGGY
+618 FLFVHNGY
-626 DHWDGGGQH
+626 DYYEHGGQH

-641 GPAMLLGG
+641 GPSMLLGG
-649 GISPLVLVMALRRL
+649 GISPLVLVMSLIRL

>member
-1 MTESDPRGIGPYRL
+1 MRALTESDPRRIGSYRL

-51 GFRTRFAREVRAAQS
+51 GFRTRFAREVRAARS

-105 PLPEPALW
+105 PLPAPALW

-144 LSGPLLIDFGIAR
+144 SSGPLLIDFGIAR

-185 TVGPDADLFSL
+185 TVGPAADLFSL

-229 AGVDG
+229 AGVEG
-234 PFAEL
+234 PFGEL
-239 VRRCLSKRPDD
+239 VRGCLAKRPED
-250 RPPVTELAALAD
+250 RPPVAELAEAAD
-262 PHREESG
+262 AHREESG

-286 LLNAEAE
+286 LLNAETE

-298 EREPAAG
+298 E
-305 LSVDRDRERERDR
+305 
-318 EPEPGLSEAP
+318 
-328 ERGPEPDP
+328 
-336 DPDPEPRPVAPDAA
+336 PRPVAAETAA
-350 AEPGPAAATVA
+350 GAGPAAVTVA
-361 RPRTG
+361 LPPTA
-366 PPRTAVLPAQALAPE
+366 PPRTAVLPAQEPTERPAQEPTERPAQE
-381 PAPTPV
+381 PAPRPT
-387 RARAARPSAPTP
+387 ARPSVPAPARPSAAPHSRAAARGP
-399 ARAPAPTPAR
+399 AAES
-409 APAPTPARAPA
+409 
-420 VPRARAAVRGPGAA
+420 RARAR
-434 PRVRAASAGAPST
+434 ST
-447 GVPSAQAR
+447 GVP
-455 AARPSAPTPAR
+455 T
-466 SSATPARSSATPRD
+466 
-480 RAAVRGPVAG
+480 
-490 VRARA
+490 
-495 TATGVP
+495 
-501 SARERAV
+501 ARERAV
-508 RVLVTGLGR
+508 RALTTGLGK
-517 PMLGLFY
+517 PLFGLFY

-532 VGGADL
+532 VGGVDL
-538 MDKAVEH
+538 LSRAEAY

-551 AQGPYQWAMD
+551 AQGPYQWAMN
-561 DWWRGPA
+561 DWWRLPA
-568 TLLLIAAMVGFQGY
+568 TLLLIAAMVSLHGY
-582 RGRLLTVS
+582 RGRLLTVR

-597 AAGIALYW
+597 SAGVAVYW
-605 IALIAVLTLHVLW
+605 VALIAVLTLHLLW
-618 FLFVDGGY
+618 FLFVHNGFDSY
-626 DHWDGGGQH
+626 EHGGQH

-641 GPAMLLGG
+641 IPVMVLGG
-649 GISPLVLVMALRRL
+649 GVSPLVLVMSLVRL

>member
-1 MTESDPRGIGPYRL
+1 MRALTGSDPRRVGPYRL

-36 TVALKVVHGALAGDP
+36 TVALKVVHDTLAGDP
-51 GFRTRFAREVRAAQS
+51 GFRARFAREVRAAQS

-98 EAVLAHG
+98 DAVLAHG

-113 RLLSG
+113 RLFSG

-144 LSGPLLIDFGIAR
+144 PSGPLLIDFGIAR

-185 TVGPDADLFSL
+185 TVGPAADLFSL

-229 AGVDG
+229 AGVEG

-239 VRRCLSKRPDD
+239 VRRCLAKGPDQ
-250 RPPVTELAALAD
+250 RPPVAELAATAD
-262 PHREESG
+262 AHREETG

-293 FEPEP
+293 ELLNAEA
-298 EREPAAG
+298 EELLNAEAETEAEG
-305 LSVDRDRERERDR
+305 
-318 EPEPGLSEAP
+318 EPGP
-328 ERGPEPDP
+328 GPGPRGG
-336 DPDPEPRPVAPDAA
+336 
-350 AEPGPAAATVA
+350 EPGPAPGPTAVTVA
-361 RPRTG
+361 L
-366 PPRTAVLPAQALAPE
+366 PPTEPPPTAVLPARETQGETRQDAPRRSAPQPPPE
-381 PAPTPV
+381 PAARLTPPEP
-387 RARAARPSAPTP
+387 AARPAAPTP
-399 ARAPAPTPAR
+399 ARTPS
-409 APAPTPARAPA
+409 
-420 VPRARAAVRGPGAA
+420 VPRNRAAVRGPAA
-434 PRVRAASAGAPST
+434 EPRARASST
-447 GVPSAQAR
+447 GVP
-455 AARPSAPTPAR
+455 T
-466 SSATPARSSATPRD
+466 
-480 RAAVRGPVAG
+480 
-490 VRARA
+490 
-495 TATGVP
+495 
-501 SARERAV
+501 ARERAV
-508 RVLVTGLGR
+508 RTLTTGLGR
-517 PMLGLFY
+517 PLFGLFY

-532 VGGADL
+532 VGGIDL
-538 MDKAVEH
+538 LSRAEAY

-551 AQGPYQWAMD
+551 AQGPYQWAMND
-561 DWWRGPA
+561 GWRVPA
-568 TLLLIAAMVGFQGY
+568 TLLLIAAMVGLHGY
-582 RGRLLTVS
+582 RRRLLTVR
-590 PGRVRLW
+590 PGGVRLW
-597 AAGIALYW
+597 SAGVAVYW
-605 IALIAVLTLHVLW
+605 IALIAVLTLHLLW
-618 FLFVDGGY
+618 FLFVHNGY
-626 DHWDGGGQH
+626 DHYEHGGQH

-641 GPAMLLGG
+641 GPVMVLGG
-649 GISPLVLVMALRRL
+649 GISPLVLVMSLIRL

>member
-1 MTESDPRGIGPYRL
+1 MTESDPRRIGSYRL

-51 GFRTRFAREVRAAQS
+51 GFRTRFAREVRAARS

-105 PLPEPALW
+105 PLPAPALW

-144 LSGPLLIDFGIAR
+144 SSGPLLIDFGIAR

-185 TVGPDADLFSL
+185 TVGPAADLFSL

-229 AGVDG
+229 AGVEG
-234 PFAEL
+234 PFGEL
-239 VRRCLSKRPDD
+239 VRGCLAKRPED
-250 RPPVTELAALAD
+250 RPPVAELAEAAD
-262 PHREESG
+262 AHREESG

-286 LLNAEAE
+286 LLNAETE

-298 EREPAAG
+298 E
-305 LSVDRDRERERDR
+305 
-318 EPEPGLSEAP
+318 
-328 ERGPEPDP
+328 
-336 DPDPEPRPVAPDAA
+336 PRPVAAETAA
-350 AEPGPAAATVA
+350 GAGPAAVTVA
-361 RPRTG
+361 LPPTA
-366 PPRTAVLPAQALAPE
+366 PPRTAVLPAQEPTERPAQEPTERPAQE
-381 PAPTPV
+381 PAPRPT
-387 RARAARPSAPTP
+387 ARPSVPAPARPSAAPHSRAAARGP
-399 ARAPAPTPAR
+399 AAES
-409 APAPTPARAPA
+409 
-420 VPRARAAVRGPGAA
+420 RARAR
-434 PRVRAASAGAPST
+434 ST
-447 GVPSAQAR
+447 GVP
-455 AARPSAPTPAR
+455 T
-466 SSATPARSSATPRD
+466 
-480 RAAVRGPVAG
+480 
-490 VRARA
+490 
-495 TATGVP
+495 
-501 SARERAV
+501 ARERAV
-508 RVLVTGLGR
+508 RALTTGLGK
-517 PMLGLFY
+517 PLFGLFY

-532 VGGADL
+532 VGGVDL
-538 MDKAVEH
+538 LSRAEAY

-551 AQGPYQWAMD
+551 AQGPYQWAMN
-561 DWWRGPA
+561 DWWRLPA
-568 TLLLIAAMVGFQGY
+568 TLLLIAAMVSLHGY
-582 RGRLLTVS
+582 RGRLLTVR

-597 AAGIALYW
+597 SAGVAVYW
-605 IALIAVLTLHVLW
+605 VALIAVLTLHLLW
-618 FLFVDGGY
+618 FLFVHNGFDSY
-626 DHWDGGGQH
+626 EHGGQH

-641 GPAMLLGG
+641 IPVMVLGG
-649 GISPLVLVMALRRL
+649 GVSPLVLVMSLVRL

>member
-1 MTESDPRGIGPYRL
+1 MRALTESDPRGVGPYRL

-144 LSGPLLIDFGIAR
+144 PSGPLLIDFGIAR

-185 TVGPDADLFSL
+185 TVGPAADLFSL

-229 AGVDG
+229 AGVEG

-239 VRRCLSKRPDD
+239 VRRCLAKRPDD
-250 RPPVTELAALAD
+250 RPPVAELAATAD
-262 PHREESG
+262 AHREESG

-293 FEPEP
+293 VEPEP
-298 EREPAAG
+298 Q
-305 LSVDRDRERERDR
+305 
-318 EPEPGLSEAP
+318 
-328 ERGPEPDP
+328 PDP
-336 DPDPEPRPVAPDAA
+336 RSRPVAAETA
-350 AEPGPAAATVA
+350 AESGPGAVTVA
-361 RPRTG
+361 LPPTA
-366 PPRTAVLPAQALAPE
+366 PPRTAVLPAQEPMERPAGKLAPR
-381 PAPTPV
+381 PSVPTP
-387 RARAARPSAPTP
+387 ARPSA
-399 ARAPAPTPAR
+399 APR
-409 APAPTPARAPA
+409 S
-420 VPRARAAVRGPGAA
+420 RAAVRGPDAES
-434 PRVRAASAGAPST
+434 RARARST
-447 GVPSAQAR
+447 GVP
-455 AARPSAPTPAR
+455 T
-466 SSATPARSSATPRD
+466 
-480 RAAVRGPVAG
+480 
-490 VRARA
+490 
-495 TATGVP
+495 
-501 SARERAV
+501 ARERAV
-508 RVLVTGLGR
+508 RALTTGLGR
-517 PMLGLFY
+517 PLFGLFY

-532 VGGADL
+532 VGGIDL
-538 MDKAVEH
+538 LGRAEAY

-561 DWWRGPA
+561 DWWRVPA
-568 TLLLIAAMVGFQGY
+568 TLLLIAAMVGLHGY
-582 RGRLLTVS
+582 RGRLATVRA
-590 PGRVRLW
+590 GRVRLW
-597 AAGIALYW
+597 SAGIAFYW
-605 IALIAVLTLHVLW
+605 IALIAVLTLHLLW
-618 FLFVDGGY
+618 FLFVHNGY
-626 DHWDGGGQH
+626 DSYEHGGQH

-641 GPAMLLGG
+641 IPVLVLGG
-649 GISPLVLVMALRRL
+649 GVSPLVLVMSLIRL

>member
-1 MTESDPRGIGPYRL
+1 MRALTGSDPRGIGPYRL

-144 LSGPLLIDFGIAR
+144 SSGPLLIDFGIAR

-185 TVGPDADLFSL
+185 TVGPAADLFSL

-229 AGVDG
+229 AGVEG

-239 VRRCLSKRPDD
+239 VRRCLAKRPED
-250 RPPVTELAALAD
+250 RPPVAELAATAD
-262 PHREESG
+262 AHREESG

-298 EREPAAG
+298 EPASAPSAG
-305 LSVDRDRERERDR
+305 RGRGT
-318 EPEPGLSEAP
+318 EPE
-328 ERGPEPDP
+328 
-336 DPDPEPRPVAPDAA
+336 PDPEPRPGA
-350 AEPGPAAATVA
+350 AETAVDPGPAAVTVA
-361 RPRTG
+361 QPRTG
-366 PPRTAVLPAQALAPE
+366 PPRTAVLPAPE
-381 PAPTPV
+381 PAPKPVPKPV
-387 RARAARPSAPTP
+387 RARA
-399 ARAPAPTPAR
+399 
-409 APAPTPARAPA
+409 
-420 VPRARAAVRGPGAA
+420 
-434 PRVRAASAGAPST
+434 T
-447 GVPSAQAR
+447 G
-455 AARPSAPTPAR
+455 PSAPTPAR
-466 SSATPARSSATPRD
+466 SSAPTPARSSAPAPARSSASAPA
-480 RAAVRGPVAG
+480 RSSAVP
-490 VRARA
+490 RARA
-495 TATGVP
+495 ATRGPAVGARARASSTGVP

-508 RVLVTGLGR
+508 RTLTTGLGR
-517 PMLGLFY
+517 PVLGLFY
-524 LVPMVAFL
+524 LVPMVVFL
-532 VGGADL
+532 VGGVDL
-538 MDKAVEH
+538 MDKAVAY
-545 PSLSDQ
+545 PSVSDQ

-561 DWWRGPA
+561 DWWRVPA
-568 TLLLIAAMVGFQGY
+568 TLLLIAAMVGLQGY
-582 RGRLLTVS
+582 RGRLLTVP

-597 AAGIALYW
+597 SAGIALYW

-618 FLFVDGGY
+618 FLFVHNGY
-626 DHWDGGGQH
+626 DYYEHGGQH

-641 GPAMLLGG
+641 GPSMLLGG
-649 GISPLVLVMALRRL
+649 GISPLVLVMSLIRL

>member
-1 MTESDPRGIGPYRL
+1 MTGSDPRGIGPYRL

-144 LSGPLLIDFGIAR
+144 SSGPLLIDFGIAR

-185 TVGPDADLFSL
+185 TVGPAADLFSL

-229 AGVDG
+229 AGVEG

-239 VRRCLSKRPDD
+239 VRRCLAKRPED
-250 RPPVTELAALAD
+250 RPPVAELAATAD
-262 PHREESG
+262 AHREESG

-298 EREPAAG
+298 EPASAPSAG
-305 LSVDRDRERERDR
+305 RGRGT
-318 EPEPGLSEAP
+318 EPE
-328 ERGPEPDP
+328 
-336 DPDPEPRPVAPDAA
+336 PDPEPRPGA
-350 AEPGPAAATVA
+350 AETAVDPGPAAVTVA
-361 RPRTG
+361 QPRTG
-366 PPRTAVLPAQALAPE
+366 PPRTAVLPAPE
-381 PAPTPV
+381 PAPKPVPKPV
-387 RARAARPSAPTP
+387 RARA
-399 ARAPAPTPAR
+399 
-409 APAPTPARAPA
+409 
-420 VPRARAAVRGPGAA
+420 
-434 PRVRAASAGAPST
+434 T
-447 GVPSAQAR
+447 G
-455 AARPSAPTPAR
+455 PSAPTPAR
-466 SSATPARSSATPRD
+466 SSAPTPARSSAPAPARSSASAPA
-480 RAAVRGPVAG
+480 RSSAVP
-490 VRARA
+490 RARA
-495 TATGVP
+495 ATRGPAVGARARASSTGVP

-508 RVLVTGLGR
+508 RTLTTGLGR
-517 PMLGLFY
+517 PVLGLFY
-524 LVPMVAFL
+524 LVPMVVFL
-532 VGGADL
+532 VGGVDL
-538 MDKAVEH
+538 MDKAVAY
-545 PSLSDQ
+545 PSVSDQ

-561 DWWRGPA
+561 DWWRVPA
-568 TLLLIAAMVGFQGY
+568 TLLLIAAMVGLQGY
-582 RGRLLTVS
+582 RGRLLTVP

-597 AAGIALYW
+597 SAGIALYW

-618 FLFVDGGY
+618 FLFVHNGY
-626 DHWDGGGQH
+626 DYYEHGGQH

-641 GPAMLLGG
+641 GPSMLLGG
-649 GISPLVLVMALRRL
+649 GISPLVLVMSLIRL

>member
-1 MTESDPRGIGPYRL
+1 MRALTESDPRGVGPYRL

-118 LAHALDGVHRA
+118 LAYALDGVHRA

-144 LSGPLLIDFGIAR
+144 PSGPLLIDFGIAR

-185 TVGPDADLFSL
+185 TVGPAADLFSL

-229 AGVDG
+229 AGVEG

-239 VRRCLSKRPDD
+239 VRRCLAKRPDD
-250 RPPVTELAALAD
+250 RPPVAELAATAD
-262 PHREESG
+262 AHREESG

-293 FEPEP
+293 VEPEP
-298 EREPAAG
+298 Q
-305 LSVDRDRERERDR
+305 
-318 EPEPGLSEAP
+318 
-328 ERGPEPDP
+328 PDP
-336 DPDPEPRPVAPDAA
+336 RSRPVAAETA
-350 AEPGPAAATVA
+350 AESGPGAVTVA
-361 RPRTG
+361 LPPTA
-366 PPRTAVLPAQALAPE
+366 PPRTAVLPGQERMERPAGK
-381 PAPTPV
+381 PAPRPSVPTP
-387 RARAARPSAPTP
+387 ARPSAAAPQPRRRPGSGRPSRGPAP
-399 ARAPAPTPAR
+399 ARR
-409 APAPTPARAPA
+409 GC
-420 VPRARAAVRGPGAA
+420 RARGSAPSGADHGSGEAPVRVVLPGADGGLPRGRDRPPGAGGGVPLALRPGARPLPVGDGRLVARPRHAAPDRRDGARLPGTAGHGPGRQGPAL
-434 PRVRAASAGAPST
+434 VGGAPST
-447 GVPSAQAR
+447 G
-455 AARPSAPTPAR
+455 
-466 SSATPARSSATPRD
+466 
-480 RAAVRGPVAG
+480 
-490 VRARA
+490 
-495 TATGVP
+495 
-501 SARERAV
+501 
-508 RVLVTGLGR
+508 
-517 PMLGLFY
+517 
-524 LVPMVAFL
+524 
-532 VGGADL
+532 
-538 MDKAVEH
+538 
-545 PSLSDQ
+545 
-551 AQGPYQWAMD
+551 
-561 DWWRGPA
+561 
-568 TLLLIAAMVGFQGY
+568 
-582 RGRLLTVS
+582 S
-590 PGRVRLW
+590 P
-597 AAGIALYW
+597 
-605 IALIAVLTLHVLW
+605 
-618 FLFVDGGY
+618 
-626 DHWDGGGQH
+626 
-635 WLWWVA
+635 
-641 GPAMLLGG
+641 
-649 GISPLVLVMALRRL
+649 
-663 FKA
+663 